1 MDKMDIINKI
11 ADEFS
16 KLDYVDA
23 VVLSGSQ
30 TGLIHDERSDYDMYV
45 YSSKPVPLDFRR
57 ELAQKFTD
65 TYEVGNTFFEDGDE
79 LNINPHPSFGHPLLG
94 CSSYTALQ
102 PRTSARLSASARNPL
117 PKAEGSFGVDL
128 MYRNLDWVKGEVD
141 WVWKNHGAKV
151 GYTTCFLHNV
161 KTSKILFDRNGEFK
175 KYADELNQPFPEEL
189 KKNIIAKNYPL
200 LREKSASYYEQIEFA
215 ISRNDLV
222 SQNHRTTALLSS
234 YFDILFA
241 LNGQTH
247 PGEKKLIA
255 YAEKLCPILPKDFK
269 QDVENV
275 VKSVGTDNILPAVD
289 KLLDEL
295 DVIMFSK

>member
-1 MDKMDIINKI
+1 MDKTEIINKI
-11 ADEFS
+11 AEEFS

-45 YSSKPVPLDFRR
+45 YSSKPVPLDFRQ

-79 LNINPHPSFGHPLLG
+79 LDIINPDM
-94 CSSYTALQ
+94 
-102 PRTSARLSASARNPL
+102 
-117 PKAEGSFGVDL
+117 GVDL
-128 MYRNLDWVKGEVD
+128 MYRNLDWVKSEID
-141 WVWKNHGAKV
+141 WVWRNHNARV

-161 KTSKILFDRNGEFK
+161 RTSKILFDRNGEFK
-175 KYADELNQPFPEEL
+175 KYIDELNQPFPEEL
-189 KKNIIAKNYPL
+189 KKNIIEKNYPL
-200 LREKSASYYEQIEFA
+200 LREKSASFYDQIEFA
-215 ISRNDLV
+215 IARNDLV
-222 SQNHRTTALLSS
+222 SQNHRTTALLTN
-234 YFDILFA
+234 YFDVLFA

-255 YAEKLCPILPKDFK
+255 YAEKLCPVLPKDFK

-275 VKSVGTDNILPAVD
+275 VKSVGTENILPALD
-289 KLLDEL
+289 KMLDEL
-295 DVIMFSK
+295 DKILL

>member
-65 TYEVGNTFFEDGDE
+65 TYEVGNTFFENGDE
-79 LNINPHPSFGHPLLG
+79 LSVKNNEI
-94 CSSYTALQ
+94 A
-102 PRTSARLSASARNPL
+102 ASDLRSPCNDNL
-117 PKAEGSFGVDL
+117 GVDL

-161 KTSKILFDRNGEFK
+161 RTSKILFDRNGEFK
-175 KYADELNQPFPEEL
+175 KYVDELNQPFPEEL
-189 KKNIIAKNYPL
+189 KKNIINKNYPL
-200 LREKSASYYEQIEFA
+200 LRAKSASYYEQIEFA

-241 LNGQTH
+241 LNEQTH

-275 VKSVGTDNILPAVD
+275 VKSVGTDNILPALD

-295 DVIMFSK
+295 DVIMFNK

>member
-79 LNINPHPSFGHPLLG
+79 LSIKNNEITVSNLHSP
-94 CSSYTALQ
+94 C
-102 PRTSARLSASARNPL
+102 NDNW
-117 PKAEGSFGVDL
+117 GVDL
-128 MYRNLDWVKGEVD
+128 MYRNLDWIKGEVD
-141 WVWKNHGAKV
+141 WVWKNHGARV

-161 KTSKILFDRNGEFK
+161 RTSKILFDRNGEFK
-175 KYADELNQPFPEEL
+175 KYVDELNQPFPEEL

-222 SQNHRTTALLSS
+222 SQNHRTAALLSS

-275 VKSVGTDNILPAVD
+275 VKSVGTDNILPAID

-295 DVIMFSK
+295 DVIMFNK

>member
-1 MDKMDIINKI
+1 MDKMDIIHKI
-11 ADEFS
+11 AQEFS

-45 YSSKPVPLDFRR
+45 YSSKSVPLDFRR

-79 LNINPHPSFGHPLLG
+79 MNITYNEIAVSNLNS
-94 CSSYTALQ
+94 
-102 PRTSARLSASARNPL
+102 PRKHNW
-117 PKAEGSFGVDL
+117 GVDL

-161 KTSKILFDRNGEFK
+161 RTSKILFDRNGEFK

-189 KKNIIAKNYPL
+189 KKNIINKNYPL

-215 ISRNDLV
+215 IIRKDLV

-275 VKSVGTDNILPAVD
+275 VKSVGTDNILPAIN
-289 KLLDEL
+289 KMLDEL
-295 DVIMFSK
+295 DVIMFNK